1 MFIPHI
7 FFHLGI
13 KVICRVLIDYKNL
26 CYLLHTLKLDK
37 HHAPPFLSNRK
48 DPLHS
53 TIVVN
58 SVT

>member
-1 MFIPHI
+1 
-7 FFHLGI
+7 
-13 KVICRVLIDYKNL
+13 
-26 CYLLHTLKLDK
+26 LLHTLKLDK